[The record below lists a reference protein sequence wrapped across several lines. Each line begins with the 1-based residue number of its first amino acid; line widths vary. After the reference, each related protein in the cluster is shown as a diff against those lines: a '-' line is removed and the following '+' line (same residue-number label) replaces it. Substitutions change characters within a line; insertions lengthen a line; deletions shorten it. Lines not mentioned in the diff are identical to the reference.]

1 MGQIKNIKLHI
12 VTDIKKSEGL
22 DKNPKNTMDRI
33 TAMVVSF
40 LFLSCF
46 LSIVANAA
54 EAEEVKID
62 VLSKPEACDIIAK
75 NGDTISMKYKGN
87 LYDVTTKEIGK
98 EFDSNHDRPGTFDF
112 KLGAGQVI
120 QGWEKGIPGMCVG
133 EKRKL
138 TIPPQLA
145 YGDAGFSDLIPPKS
159 TLVFEIELVDTKA
172 GSDAQDHPHDHEGD
186 SFAAIDTN
194 GDKQITSEEMAAY
207 IKKFNEEGS
216 EADKF
221 DNIDT
226 IVGEIFQEDD
236 KNKDGVISL
245 DEYQQFEDG
254 YDGEMEHQ
262 MEEEDNADAAGASDD
277 DEDEDEADAQ
287 RDEL

>member
-1 MGQIKNIKLHI
+1 MK
-12 VTDIKKSEGL
+12 
-22 DKNPKNTMDRI
+22 MDRK
-33 TAMVVSF
+33 TATVLSF
-40 LFLSCF
+40 LLVSCLLSV
-46 LSIVANAA
+46 IANA
-54 EAEEVKID
+54 EGVDVQID
-62 VLSKPEACDIIAK
+62 VLSKPETCDKIAK
-75 NGDTISMKYKGN
+75 NGDTISMNYKGN

-98 EFDSNHDRPGTFDF
+98 EFDSNYDRPGTFDF

-120 QGWEKGIPGMCVG
+120 QGWEKGVPGMCVG

-138 TIPPQLA
+138 TVPPELA
-145 YGDAGFSDLIPPKS
+145 YGDVGFSDIIPPKS
-159 TLVFEIELVDTKA
+159 TLVFEIELVDVKA
-172 GSDAQDHPHDHEGD
+172 ASDAHDHHGVQHDHEAD
-186 SFAAIDTN
+186 SFTAIDAN

-254 YDGEMEHQ
+254 YDGDIEQQ
-262 MEEEDNADAAGASDD
+262 MEDEDNADAQGAD
-277 DEDEDEADAQ
+277 DEEDEEDADGQ